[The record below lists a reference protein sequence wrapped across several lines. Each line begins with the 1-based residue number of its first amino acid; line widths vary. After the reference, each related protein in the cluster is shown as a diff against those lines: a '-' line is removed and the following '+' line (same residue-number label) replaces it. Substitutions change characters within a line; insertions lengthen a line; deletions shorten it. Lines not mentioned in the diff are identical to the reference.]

1 MLSTIDRGLSS
12 TQQRKL
18 RRLLAEA
25 VNHVP
30 FYRQSWKE
38 LGLSSDEL
46 TDPAVLARLPV
57 LTKAELAGVPARERV
72 SERFHPRRLA
82 EESTTGSTGQP
93 FSLYLDAAYRRRRN
107 ARFLRALLSAGYRP
121 WQRLM
126 LLTDRHPGSGLRR
139 GRLHYVSVEQP
150 TGAIAEACA
159 RIRPAVL
166 YGFATPLRLL
176 AEHLREAGTDYPR
189 PRLVISTAEVL
200 DSATRSTLETAFGCP
215 VADFY
220 GMTEMGLV
228 AWKRPGDTGY
238 LMSHNAVVTELVPEA
253 SCPGRYRML
262 MTNLDLLASPLIRF
276 DSGDLAIVEDVDGAP
291 MVTVIE
297 GRRIDTIVCRDG
309 SELSPYRITD
319 ALRDVAGLRRFR
331 VTQRRTTEFAVEI
344 EADPCMREA
353 IAAQI
358 TTIFDSLLGENLQLD
373 FTYSDRLV
381 PEGARKFRP
390 VASEVPRP

>member
-1 MLSTIDRGLSS
+1 MLSAIDRGLSS

-25 VNHVP
+25 VSHVP
-30 FYRQSWKE
+30 FYRRSWKG
-38 LGLSSDEL
+38 LGLSSGEL
-46 TDPAVLARLPV
+46 ADPAVLARLPV
-57 LTKAELAGVPARERV
+57 LTKAELAGIPARERA
-72 SERFHPRRLA
+72 SRRFDLGRLA

-93 FSLYLDAAYRRRRN
+93 FSLYVDAAYRRRRN
-107 ARFLRALLSAGYRP
+107 ARFLRALLSSGYRP

-126 LLTDRHPGSGLRR
+126 LLTDRHAGSGLRR

-150 TGAIAEACA
+150 TDAIAEAYA

-176 AEHLREAGTDYPR
+176 AEHLRAAGTDYPR

-200 DSATRSTLETAFGCP
+200 DPATRRALAGAFSCP

-228 AWKRPGDTGY
+228 AWKRPGSAGY
-238 LMSHNAVVTELVPEA
+238 LMSHNAVVTEFVPAE

-276 DSGDLAIVEDVDGAP
+276 DSGDLAVLEEIDGKP
-291 MVTVIE
+291 TVTAFE
-297 GRRIDTIVCRDG
+297 GRRIDTVVCRDG

-331 VTQRRTTEFAVEI
+331 VTQRRTTDFAVDV
-344 EADPCMREA
+344 EAEPAARET
-353 IAAQI
+353 IARQI
-358 TTIFDSLLGENLQLD
+358 ATIFDNLLGEGLQLE

-381 PEGARKFRP
+381 AEGARKFRP
-390 VASEVPRP
+390 VTSEVPRQ